1 MFVVHDDERRPAGQH
16 YWQYL
21 GNIKTKCRASGLF
34 HDTPFTRYT
43 NESAPRV
50 VASFFSS
57 LNAKRREFY
66 CRAAIKCQRNSQ
78 GNFLYSNIRSSY
90 YQSVLALVDGH
101 ANNSIRRV
109 IICKTGSRYRR
120 EACASHYV
128 DFTIQNDSYLYELS
142 YCS

>member
-1 MFVVHDDERRPAGQH
+1 MMTDVGQRDNAI
-16 YWQYL
+16 
-21 GNIKTKCRASGLF
+21 GNISAILRLNAVRAVYFTTRRSLGILMNQRPGLS
-34 HDTPFTRYT
+34 P
-43 NESAPRV
+43 V
-50 VASFFSS
+50 FSS

-109 IICKTGSRYRR
+109 IICKTGNRYRR